1 MNNVINTLNNLIMKK
16 TILFVSTLFATTFL
30 FCNVLM
36 AGSKS
41 FEGIIT
47 FKISYPESKFNE
59 SQQAMLPKMLT
70 ISIKEAKARTE
81 IKTQM
86 GDQIEITDYKDK
98 SKITLMDIMGQKYAI
113 QMTNAEIDKE
123 NAKEPAATV
132 SVTNETKVIAGYTC
146 KKAIV
151 TVNDDGVKSTY
162 EVYYTNELGTKAA
175 NFDNPIYKDID
186 GVMLEFSMKTPQFT
200 MVFSATA
207 VEKKSISIKEFEIPA
222 EYKVITKE
230 ELQSKFGG
238 MGQ

>member
-1 MNNVINTLNNLIMKK
+1 MKK
-16 TILFVSTLFATTFL
+16 TIYFLSALIATICLISGT
-30 FCNVLM
+30 LM
-36 AGSKS
+36 AGPKS
-41 FEGIIT
+41 FEGIVT

-70 ISIKEAKARTE
+70 VSIKDTRSKTE

-86 GDQIEITDYKDK
+86 GDQVEITDYRDK
-98 SKITLMDIMGQKYAI
+98 TKVTLMDIMGQKYAMK
-113 QMTNAEIDKE
+113 MTNEEIAKE

-132 SVTNETKVIAGYTC
+132 ALSNETKVVAGYTC

-151 TVNDDGVKSTY
+151 TMNDDGVKSTY
-162 EVYYTNELGTKAA
+162 EVYYTSELGPKAA

-200 MVFSATA
+200 MQFSATS
-207 VEKKSISIKEFEIPA
+207 VEKKSISSKEFEIPA

-230 ELQSKFGG
+230 ELKSKFGG